1 MLAVAGMIAG
11 VVCSLAGCS
20 KMAYR
25 LAADKEVNYL
35 VAQKSNDSRWDM
47 PNFTIGMD
55 PRARYFDP
63 TDPDGTPMPYDDPAS
78 HLYMHCLAGKKG
90 YPCWHMNGDWYDLEN
105 PKWKELLAKY
115 NEITKDGSIKLT
127 MNGSVCLGQVHSG
140 DYRTQIET
148 IYQSALDVSTE
159 RFRFDVQF
167 FGDSTVAFA
176 HTGPNESPTG
186 KETNTLTYGAVS
198 PDKTY
203 QLTKTF
209 ATGGELL
216 VGFANSFVWQFAG
229 QDSNVT
235 NSLLNFSLIQPLLR
249 NGGRVVALETLT
261 RAERA
266 LLANLRYFERYRQG
280 FYANMTVGN
289 SFVGP
294 VQGPVRVGGFL
305 GGTGLTGFSGQGAGG
320 IGTVASG
327 AFGITNSGFGGGG
340 TGGAGIG
347 FVSGG
352 AGSVGGFVGLLQLL
366 QQVRNAEENLNAL
379 LRTLGLLEAN
389 LDAGLIDIVQV
400 DQLRQQ
406 IESARATLLAA
417 QVGYQTQL
425 DSFKAANLGLPP
437 DVAVEPDDTMLN
449 QFQFLDP
456 RTVNVQHMIDDF
468 VKVVGELPPEPSEA
482 DLNRAV
488 ELLTTLRQKA
498 ADQFVTAAAD
508 MKSLDAKSVER
519 KKIMDS
525 KKIAR
530 FDADRKRMA
539 DSLADVDSRFD
550 QTQGTLEH
558 LRSNMTIENRA
569 KSADDVVS
577 LSTGL
582 SGLVQELALIK
593 ARARVE
599 TVTVPLI
606 ELKSDRALEIARAN
620 RLDWM
625 NNRAQLVDSWRLI
638 AYNAQALKAG
648 LDLTFS
654 GDLGTVGNNPAA
666 FNGKNGDLRVGLRF
680 DAPFT
685 RRLERNNYRSVLIT
699 YQATRRSLYQFQDSV
714 NFSLRNLIRT
724 LEQLEVNLEIQ
735 RRAVVIAIRRA
746 DKTREDLNKPPAP
759 VLPGQQP
766 ESLGPTVAQNLI
778 FALNDLQ
785 AAQNTFMSVVL
796 NHLENRILLYRELGI
811 MELDDCGMWID
822 KPIVE
827 SDWLSEDQ
835 CPMPPEVPGD
845 WMKDANVDPQDVD
858 DFSARHQRDLE
869 DGRLDSAMMA
879 GRPAKKLAPRASAE
893 RKAERNPGALAE
905 PPSRDAPPR
914 RSPPRQGGA
923 NPGDLE
929 PQKLSRILAPEL
941 DPRAHRPDS
950 HDSRQRATS
959 DEPAPEDFVEPKKR
973 ADVESPSAAGPI
985 LRR

>member
-437 DVAVEPDDTMLN
+437 DVAVEPDDTMLDV
-449 QFQFLDP
+449 LRGP
-456 RTVNVQHMIDDF
+456 L
-468 VKVVGELPPEPSEA
+468 G
-482 DLNRAV
+482 
-488 ELLTTLRQKA
+488 LTG
-498 ADQFVTAAAD
+498 
-508 MKSLDAKSVER
+508 
-519 KKIMDS
+519 S
-525 KKIAR
+525 KEGCA
-530 FDADRKRMA
+530 
-539 DSLADVDSRFD
+539 
-550 QTQGTLEH
+550 
-558 LRSNMTIENRA
+558 
-569 KSADDVVS
+569 
-577 LSTGL
+577 
-582 SGLVQELALIK
+582 SGDCGACSI
-593 ARARVE
+593 RARS
-599 TVTVPLI
+599 TCST
-606 ELKSDRALEIARAN
+606 
-620 RLDWM
+620 
-625 NNRAQLVDSWRLI
+625 
-638 AYNAQALKAG
+638 
-648 LDLTFS
+648 
-654 GDLGTVGNNPAA
+654 
-666 FNGKNGDLRVGLRF
+666 
-680 DAPFT
+680 
-685 RRLERNNYRSVLIT
+685 
-699 YQATRRSLYQFQDSV
+699 
-714 NFSLRNLIRT
+714 
-724 LEQLEVNLEIQ
+724 
-735 RRAVVIAIRRA
+735 
-746 DKTREDLNKPPAP
+746 
-759 VLPGQQP
+759 
-766 ESLGPTVAQNLI
+766 
-778 FALNDLQ
+778 
-785 AAQNTFMSVVL
+785 
-796 NHLENRILLYRELGI
+796 
-811 MELDDCGMWID
+811 
-822 KPIVE
+822 
-827 SDWLSEDQ
+827 
-835 CPMPPEVPGD
+835 
-845 WMKDANVDPQDVD
+845 
-858 DFSARHQRDLE
+858 
-869 DGRLDSAMMA
+869 
-879 GRPAKKLAPRASAE
+879 
-893 RKAERNPGALAE
+893 
-905 PPSRDAPPR
+905 
-914 RSPPRQGGA
+914 
-923 NPGDLE
+923 
-929 PQKLSRILAPEL
+929 
-941 DPRAHRPDS
+941 
-950 HDSRQRATS
+950 
-959 DEPAPEDFVEPKKR
+959 
-973 ADVESPSAAGPI
+973 
-985 LRR
+985 